1 LLQERFS
8 KMTEEEFE
16 QMGISINGE
25 KDENPAEPKTMWDRG
40 NLVWSQIQ
48 LGRYN
53 PKEEQESAEV
63 EAWQDLTLAE
73 VQSIS
78 MVSF

>member
-1 LLQERFS
+1 
-8 KMTEEEFE
+8 MTEEEFE
-16 QMGISINGE
+16 QMGISVNSE
-25 KDENPAEPKTMWDRG
+25 KEQNPAEPKTMWDRA

-53 PKEEQESAEV
+53 PKEEESEV
-63 EAWQDLTLAE
+63 EAWHELTLAE
-73 VQSIS
+73 VQSFS